1 MEVMVEFTRVSLAPA
16 ESKDKAVDN
25 FLSIPHTNGM
35 ISSSVGFVVPMG
47 RPRYVNG
54 SDPTVQPKIWART
67 EACCRSRLI
76 GINIDLW
83 KFIFRPTYS
92 A

>member
-1 MEVMVEFTRVSLAPA
+1 MEVMVEFTNVSLALP

-35 ISSSVGFVVPMG
+35 SSSSVGFVVPMG
-47 RPRYVNG
+47 SPRYVNG
-54 SDPTVQPKIWART
+54 SDPTVQPKFWAMI
-67 EACCRSRLI
+67 EACCKSRLM
-76 GINIDLW
+76 GINVDLW
-83 KFIFRPTYS
+83 KFIFRPTES